1 MNRTALYYG
10 IWAGFCMAVALI
22 GFFAIVHLGSSDAFR
37 GSMFDGPDP
46 AIRAATFLLP
56 FCIPAGIVAGLGWA
70 MFHRAGRRLDW
81 RGYSL
86 LALLVVV
93 VSHMLIFGVAS
104 ITTGE
109 TSGAELVHG
118 LWFLLLLHG
127 WLSFP
132 MALLGTAAFVAWS
145 RYALAGQS

>member
-1 MNRTALYYG
+1 MNRAAFYYG
-10 IWAGFCMAVALI
+10 IWAALCMAIAVV
-22 GFFAIVHLGSSDAFR
+22 GFFAIVHLGSGDVFR
-37 GSMFDGPDP
+37 GSMFDGPNP
-46 AIRAATFLLP
+46 AIRAGMFLLP

-70 MFHRAGRRLDW
+70 MFHRGGREPGW
-81 RGYSL
+81 PGYSL

-93 VSHMLIFGVAS
+93 VSHVLVFGVAS

-109 TSGAELVHG
+109 TNVAELVHG

-145 RYALAGQS
+145 RYALA

>member
-10 IWAGFCMAVALI
+10 VWAALCMAIALI
-22 GFFAIVHLGSSDAFR
+22 GFFAIAHLGSGDIFR
-37 GSMFDGPDP
+37 GSMFDGPNP
-46 AIRAATFLLP
+46 AIRAGTFLLP

-70 MFHRAGRRLDW
+70 MFHRDGRHPGW
-81 RGYSL
+81 VGYSL
-86 LALLVVV
+86 LALVVVV
-93 VSHMLIFGVAS
+93 VSHVLVFGVAS
-104 ITTGE
+104 VATGE
-109 TSGAELVHG
+109 TNMAELVHG

-145 RYALAGQS
+145 RHVDAF

>member
-1 MNRTALYYG
+1 MNRTALSYG
-10 IWAGFCMAVALI
+10 VWAALCMAAALI
-22 GFFAIVHLGSSDAFR
+22 GFFAIVNLGSGDAFR

-70 MFHRAGRRLDW
+70 VFHRAGRRPGWL
-81 RGYSL
+81 GYSL

-93 VSHMLIFGVAS
+93 VSHVLVFGVAS

-109 TSGAELVHG
+109 TGVAELVHG

-127 WLSFP
+127 WLTFP

-145 RYALAGQS
+145 NYAKAT